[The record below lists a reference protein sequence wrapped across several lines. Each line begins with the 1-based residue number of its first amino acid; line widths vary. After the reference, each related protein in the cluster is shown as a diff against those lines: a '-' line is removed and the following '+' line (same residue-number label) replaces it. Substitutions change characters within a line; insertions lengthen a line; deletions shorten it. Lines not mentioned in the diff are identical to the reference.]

1 MRAPLSISLR
11 LGLLFAAI
19 AATVFV
25 AVGAYLY
32 QTLSGQMG
40 RRDDLDLLNK
50 AVLIRQL
57 LHETPDGGTMPH
69 ALQDVL
75 GRAIGQDGVMLRI
88 VAPSG
93 AALLDTLS
101 AAPAMARGLR
111 APVEPGRE
119 PRIDDIASIDG
130 PAGPVRVLSVL
141 AGADGG
147 MLKVTLARM
156 RSDRLAVLK
165 RYAFDLLAALAV
177 GSLLATLLGFA
188 AVRQGLRPLYGM
200 IAKANDISAHRLDQ
214 RLAVDGVPAELRELC
229 TAFNA
234 MLDRLEEG
242 VQRLS
247 GFAADLAHDL
257 RTPVNALMMQT
268 QVALS
273 RERPVDEYQAL
284 LASNLEE
291 YERLARMIENT
302 LFLARADN
310 AQLALRRETLD
321 VRMELAHIQDYFE
334 MLAEDRGV
342 ALTMGAVPALALQ
355 ADPVLLRRAVNN
367 LVSNAI
373 AHTPPG
379 GTVALDAS
387 EDETWLAI
395 TVSNTGD
402 GIPEA
407 DQERLFERY
416 YRADPARASGSSA
429 GLGLAIVR
437 AIMQLHDGIAQVDS
451 RNGKTIFTLSF
462 PRRASTFSRQ
472 DSV

>member
-19 AATVFV
+19 AAMVFV

-32 QTLSGQMG
+32 RTLSDQMG
-40 RRDDLDLLNK
+40 GRDDADLLNK
-50 AVLIRQL
+50 AALVRQL
-57 LHETPDGGTMPH
+57 LHDAPPGGHMPQP
-69 ALQDVL
+69 LREVL
-75 GRAIGQDGVMLRI
+75 GRAIAQDGVMLRI
-88 VAPSG
+88 AAPSG
-93 AALLDTLS
+93 EALLDTMAS
-101 AAPAMARGLR
+101 APAAVQGIQ
-111 APVEPGRE
+111 APVESARD
-119 PRIDDIASIDG
+119 PRADDIASIEG
-130 PAGPVRVLSVL
+130 PSGPVRVLTVL
-141 AGADGG
+141 AGEGDG
-147 MLKVTLARM
+147 MLRVTLARM

-214 RLAVDGVPAELRELC
+214 RLDAGGVPSELRALC
-229 TAFNA
+229 HAFNA
-234 MLDRLEEG
+234 MLDRLQDG

-273 RERPVDEYQAL
+273 RERPVDEYQTL

-310 AQLALRRETLD
+310 AQLALRLEALD
-321 VRMELAHIQDYFE
+321 VPAELAHIRDYFE
-334 MLAEDRGV
+334 ILAEDRRV
-342 ALTMGAVPALALQ
+342 ALTMEDIPALTLR

-379 GTVALDAS
+379 GVVALDAR
-387 EDETWLAI
+387 EDDTWLAI
-395 TVSNTGD
+395 TVSNTGN
-402 GIPEA
+402 GIAPS
-407 DQERLFERY
+407 DLERVFERY

-437 AIMQLHDGIAQVDS
+437 AIMQLHGGAAKVDS
-451 RNGKTIFTLSF
+451 RKGATTFALRF
-462 PRRASTFSRQ
+462 PRHEP
-472 DSV
+472 V